1 MNAPTDWASAIA
13 ILAAGLILGALFVY
27 FYKRRAPAAPLAAE
41 PDLARRDLEAKRDA
55 LVAELRSPGIDAAER
70 ARLEHH
76 TADVLRQLDAQPAA
90 ATTARTTP
98 RPAMSPQV
106 QGFLWGAGSMALLAA
121 LGFYVMNHSTDRK
134 QGEGATGGGPMQSS
148 SQTSQQTSTIAPA
161 QQAPDPA
168 VLQLEAAVQ
177 KDPNNL
183 QLHNELAQAYLE
195 RENLM
200 GVFEQ
205 TRIVLA
211 KSPDDSRALTFQAL
225 VRMSMGE
232 QAAAKQ
238 MLVHATKAD
247 PKNLDSWV
255 ALAWIDAQNGNMQE
269 AAGYIAEAERQV
281 PAEKPRLEA
290 VFAQM
295 KQHVNEPQQM
305 AQGGGGGE
313 QQLPPG
319 HPAIDGAG
327 AAAGGVA
334 PTPSPAATGPSV
346 RVTIDLDPSAKGKSG
361 ILFVYARNP
370 AGGPPAAVKRLSDV
384 TFPVTI
390 DLSSADSMLGQP
402 LPASFRLEARLDSDG
417 NAMTRTPGDPS
428 AAQENVA
435 PGTTVRLSLK

>member
-1 MNAPTDWASAIA
+1 MNAQTDWLSASAIL
-13 ILAAGLILGALFVY
+13 IAGLVLGALFVY

-55 LVAELRSPGIDAAER
+55 LVAELRASELEPAER
-70 ARLEHH
+70 ARLERE
-76 TADVLRQLDAQPAA
+76 TAEVLRELDARPAA
-90 ATTARTTP
+90 ATSAAPAMAP
-98 RPAMSPQV
+98 RPAMSERT

-121 LGFYVMNHSTDRK
+121 LGFYVMNHATDRK
-134 QGEGATGGGPMQSS
+134 SGDGATGGGPMQSAS
-148 SQTSQQTSTIAPA
+148 PQTATLAPA
-161 QQAPDPA
+161 QQAPDPV

-183 QLHNELAQAYLE
+183 QLRNELAQAYLE

-211 KSPDDSRALTFQAL
+211 KSPNDSRALTFQAL

-232 QAAAKQ
+232 QAQAKQ
-238 MLVHATKAD
+238 MLEQATKAD

-255 ALAWIDAQNGNMQE
+255 ALAWIDAQNGKMQE
-269 AAGYIAEAERQV
+269 AEAYIAEAERQV
-281 PAEKPRLEA
+281 PSEKPRLDA

-295 KQHVNEPQQM
+295 KQHVNEPQQQI
-305 AQGGGGGE
+305 AQGGGGE

-319 HPAIDGAG
+319 HPSIDGAG
-327 AAAGGVA
+327 AV
-334 PTPSPAATGPSV
+334 SPAAPSQAAAGPSV
-346 RVTIDLDPSAKGKSG
+346 RVTVDLDPSAKGKSG
-361 ILFVYARNP
+361 ILFVFARNP
-370 AGGPPAAVKRLSDV
+370 AGGPPAAVKRLAGV

-390 DLSSADSMLGQP
+390 DLSSADSMMGQP

-428 AAQENVA
+428 AAQENVT
-435 PGTTVRLSLK
+435 PGAAVRLSLK

>member
-1 MNAPTDWASAIA
+1 MNPPTDWASAIA
-13 ILAAGLILGALFVY
+13 ILAAGLLLGALFVY
-27 FYKRRAPAAPLAAE
+27 FYKRRTPAAPLAAE

-55 LVAELRSPGIDAAER
+55 LVAELRAPDVDAAER
-70 ARLEHH
+70 ARLERE
-76 TADVLRQLDAQPAA
+76 TADVLRQLDAMPARATSSASTTAA
-90 ATTARTTP
+90 A

-121 LGFYVMNHSTDRK
+121 LGFYVMNHASDRK
-134 QGEGATGGGPMQSS
+134 TGEGATGGGPMQSA
-148 SQTSQQTSTIAPA
+148 QQQTSTIAPA

-183 QLHNELAQAYLE
+183 QLRNELAQAYLE

-205 TRIVLA
+205 TRVVLA
-211 KSPDDSRALTFQAL
+211 KSPNDSRALTFQAL
-225 VRMSMGE
+225 VRMSMGD
-232 QAAAKQ
+232 QASAKQ
-238 MLVHATKAD
+238 MLQQATKSD

-255 ALAWIDAQNGNMQE
+255 ALAWIDAQNGKIDE
-269 AAGYIAEAERQV
+269 AQSYIAEATRQV
-281 PAEKPRLEA
+281 PAEKARLDA

-295 KQHVNEPQQM
+295 KQHVTDPQQL

-319 HPAIDGAG
+319 HPSIDGAG
-327 AAAGGVA
+327 AAA
-334 PTPSPAATGPSV
+334 SPAASAQNSGPSV
-346 RVTIDLDPSAKGKSG
+346 RVTVDLDPSAKGKSG
-361 ILFVYARNP
+361 ILFVFARNP
-370 AGGPPAAVKRLSDV
+370 AGGPPAAVKRLADV
-384 TFPVTI
+384 TFPVTVE
-390 DLSSADSMLGQP
+390 LSSADSMLGQP

-428 AAQENVA
+428 AAQENVT
-435 PGTTVRLSLK
+435 PGAAVRLSLK